1 LGYKAAAALGY
12 KVSIALAEN
21 PMKRLLAILAFLT
34 GAVAVEITTPVDCQL
49 MRPRKQRQV

>member
-1 LGYKAAAALGY
+1 
-12 KVSIALAEN
+12 
-21 PMKRLLAILAFLT
+21 MKRLLAILAFLT